1 MKRRAK
7 PAPPA
12 TNPRVESALEA
23 HRLRVEELHA
33 AAVGVVTANRKDS
46 KAAMQRL
53 ARAVADT
60 QYLSRI

>member
-1 MKRRAK
+1 MKRLAK
-7 PAPPA
+7 PSPPA

-33 AAVGVVTANRKDS
+33 AAAGVCAANRKGM